1 MSNSFGYLDIILL
14 GMIAGFIILRLR
26 SILGRKTG
34 HESKVYPNFAE
45 KKFTMPKNDAE
56 PSKQNL
62 DVLEGKDK
70 KEFLRGAE
78 IAYESVLTSFATG
91 DLIKL
96 KALLSPNMFSNFSD
110 AIKARNKENIK
121 SEFTFIGV
129 KESSVENYEK
139 IKDNLFA
146 TVKFVAEV
154 ISVKKDKENKII
166 EGNPDKIKFVT
177 DSWKFTRNIKQ
188 KDLNWYLSEII
199 SKWLKKKSPTQE
211 DKKTWEEYIKNPSD
225 IYDKDKNIFNNIN
238 KRERYI
244 FDLHGLTL
252 DDANIKVKEIIEHC
266 VKFKFKE
273 LLLITGKGIHSTSDD
288 DVYISKKLGKLKY
301 SVPEYIKS
309 NSELEKLI
317 VSVSDADKKNGG
329 EGAIIIKLKNL

>member
-1 MSNSFGYLDIILL
+1 MSNSFGYIDIILL

-34 HESKVYPNFAE
+34 HESKVYPGFAE
-45 KKFTMPKNDAE
+45 KEFNIPKKEAK
-56 PSKQNL
+56 PIKPNL
-62 DVLEGKDK
+62 ETLEGKDK

-78 IAYESVLTSFATG
+78 IAYESILTSFASG

-96 KALLSPNMFSNFSD
+96 KNLLSSDMFSNFSE
-110 AIKARNKENIK
+110 AIKSRNKEGIK

-129 KESSVENYEK
+129 KESSLEK
-139 IKDNLFA
+139 YDKINNNLFA

-199 SKWLKKKSPTQE
+199 SK
-211 DKKTWEEYIKNPSD
+211 
-225 IYDKDKNIFNNIN
+225 
-238 KRERYI
+238 
-244 FDLHGLTL
+244 
-252 DDANIKVKEIIEHC
+252 
-266 VKFKFKE
+266 
-273 LLLITGKGIHSTSDD
+273 
-288 DVYISKKLGKLKY
+288 
-301 SVPEYIKS
+301 
-309 NSELEKLI
+309 
-317 VSVSDADKKNGG
+317 
-329 EGAIIIKLKNL
+329 